1 MGEVG
6 QPWADV
12 QTSHNAGN
20 TAAGKVTPVS
30 EFKDAIY
37 PKRLPSYAVPDEM
50 KKRKRTEL
58 WESRYKDRW
67 RKGVGEVR

>member
-50 KKRKRTEL
+50 KKRKNRIRGIKIQEQMA
-58 WESRYKDRW
+58 E
-67 RKGVGEVR
+67 GGG